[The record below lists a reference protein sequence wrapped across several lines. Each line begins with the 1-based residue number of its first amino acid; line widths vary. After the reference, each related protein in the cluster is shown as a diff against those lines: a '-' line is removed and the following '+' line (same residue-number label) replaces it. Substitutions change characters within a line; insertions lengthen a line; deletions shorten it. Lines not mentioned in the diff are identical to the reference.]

1 MNKLFKFIVTRSI
14 PVKNILGVFY
24 LWLYLVGNV
33 VFAQTELNDIVL
45 KVKSTES
52 GEAVS
57 SAQIFL
63 SSGEELGTTDKNGE
77 IFINGLSEGKKYFV
91 VFSFDYNILEI
102 ESIISE
108 STKEIS
114 FQLTPLAEV
123 LTEVELDNHKKEI
136 FNLKR
141 LRPVEGTA
149 IYAGKKTEVILVD
162 QIAGNLATNN
172 ARQVMAQVVGLNIF
186 DAGDG
191 GLQLSVGGR
200 GLDPNRTANFN
211 TRQNGYD
218 ISADVL
224 GYPESYYTP
233 ANEGLEEIQ
242 VIRGAASLQ
251 YGTQFGGLINFK
263 LKRPVKHK
271 EIELVSR
278 NTVGSFGLYTNFTS
292 LSGTIGKFSYYTYY
306 NYKRG
311 DGYRANSNF
320 DSHNVFAHL
329 GYQFNKKTKI
339 SFESTYL
346 EYLAKQ
352 SGGLSDVQFLED
364 PRQSNRTRNWFAVNW
379 NLLALKLEHKLTSK
393 TDFSLNVFGLNAS
406 RKAVGFV
413 ANYNFSQ
420 PNPFL
425 DVDEQDNE
433 ENFLHERDLL
443 VGQFRNWGAEA
454 RLLSHYDINDRES
467 VFLIGTKIYSAN
479 NTSQQ
484 GPGSKGTDADFSFY
498 SDHYPDYPN
507 QSNFTYPNF
516 NTAFFGENIFN
527 ISNSFSVTPGFRFEY
542 IKTISEGEYI
552 DNNQGVF
559 VPDNRTFN
567 RNIFLL
573 GVGASFKPD
582 NYFELYGNVSQNY
595 RSVTFSDIRVT
606 SPSFSVAEDIKDEKG
621 YTSDVGVRGRI
632 GKLVSYD
639 ASVFGLL
646 YQGKIGTN
654 FVDRKGWV
662 RDNIGD
668 AFIYGI
674 ESLFD
679 FNLRNIFWE
688 DYNYFKSNVFV
699 NSAFTNSSYIKSEF
713 NGVEGKKVEFVP
725 LVNLKTGANIGYKN
739 VMAGIQYTYLS
750 QQFTDVT
757 NAPYDPNNATTV
769 EGAIPA
775 YDILDLSFSY
785 VYRKIRLETGVTNVL
800 NNSYFTRRATGYPGP
815 GIITSDPRGYYF
827 TFEFKI

>member
-1 MNKLFKFIVTRSI
+1 MKQYISLILLFFCCISNGHALVPSHPIKVV
-14 PVKNILGVFY
+14 VKDKETGAAVK
-24 LWLYLVGNV
+24 G
-33 VFAQTELNDIVL
+33 AQV
-45 KVKSTES
+45 
-52 GEAVS
+52 
-57 SAQIFL
+57 FL
-63 SSGEELGTTDKNGE
+63 SSGKELGVTNKDGE
-77 IFINGLSEGKKYFV
+77 VVVEGVTEGKNYFV
-91 VFSFDYNILEI
+91 IFSFEYTVLE
-102 ESIISE
+102 
-108 STKEIS
+108 TLCDVRTATTEIS
-114 FQLTPLAEV
+114 FDLVPYAEM
-123 LTEVELDNHKKEI
+123 LSEVELDFQKKEL
-136 FNLKR
+136 FNLAR

-149 IYAGKKTEVILVD
+149 IYAGKKTEVVLVD
-162 QIAGNLATNN
+162 QVVGNLAANN

-211 TRQNGYD
+211 TRQNSYD

-263 LKRPVKHK
+263 LKKPVKHK

-306 NYKRG
+306 NFKRG
-311 DGYRANSNF
+311 DGYRTNSNF
-320 DSHNVFAHL
+320 DSHNVFAYL
-329 GYQFNKKTKI
+329 GYQFDKKTKI
-339 SFESTYL
+339 ALEATYL

-352 SGGLSDVQFLED
+352 SGGLSDVQFLKD
-364 PRQSNRTRNWFAVNW
+364 PRKSNRTRNWFAVNW
-379 NLLALKLEHKLTSK
+379 NLLALKLEHKFTSK

-413 ANYNFSQ
+413 ANYYFSQ

-425 DVDEQDNE
+425 DVDEQDNG
-433 ENFLHERDLL
+433 NFIHERDLL

-454 RLLSHYDINDRES
+454 RLLSHYDIHDRES

-479 NTSQQ
+479 NSSQQ

-498 SDHYPDYPN
+498 SDHYPEYPN

-516 NTAFFGENIFN
+516 NTAVFGENVFN
-527 ISNSFSVTPGFRFEY
+527 ISDSFSLTPGFRFEY
-542 IKTISEGEYI
+542 IKTISEGEYL
-552 DNNQGVF
+552 DNTIGEF
-559 VPDNRTFN
+559 VPDDRTFN
-567 RNIFLL
+567 RNIFLF
-573 GVGASFKPD
+573 GVGASYKPD

-606 SPSFSVAEDIKDEKG
+606 SPSFSVAEDINDEKG
-621 YTSDVGVRGRI
+621 YTSDIGVRGRL
-632 GKLVSYD
+632 GKNLSYD

-654 FVDRKGWV
+654 FEDRKGWV

-679 FNLRNIFWE
+679 FNLQNIFWE
-688 DYNYFKSNVFV
+688 GQRYFKSNVFV
-699 NSAFTNSSYIKSEF
+699 NTAFTNSSYVKSEF

-725 LVNLKTGANIGYKN
+725 LVNLKTGAGFGYKN
-739 VMAGIQYTYLS
+739 FMASVQYTYLS

-775 YDILDLSFSY
+775 YDVLDLSFSY
-785 VYRKIRLETGVTNVL
+785 VYKKIRVETGVTNVL